1 MSLYDTDVVGWAE
14 HNAKA
19 LLERR
24 FDDVDWDN
32 VAEEILSVGKSE
44 ANGLRSQLFQVL
56 VHMLKARYQLGKHG
70 RSWDML
76 IVERRDRAQ
85 IRLRD
90 NPSLKPRLDD
100 ILLDAYRLARVR
112 ASKQTGIDLSVFPV
126 ECPYTSS
133 EVPGQ

>member
-1 MSLYDTDVVGWAE
+1 MSLYETDVVGWAE

-32 VAEEILSVGKSE
+32 VAEEILDVGRSE

-56 VHMLKARYQLGKHG
+56 VHMLKVKYQPGKHE
-70 RSWDML
+70 RSWDMSIL
-76 IVERRDRAQ
+76 EHRDRAQ

-100 ILLDAYRLARVR
+100 IMLDAYRLARAR
-112 ASKQTGIDLSVFPV
+112 ASKQTGIDLSMFPV
-126 ECPYTSS
+126 ECPFTSS
-133 EVPGQ
+133 EVLGQ